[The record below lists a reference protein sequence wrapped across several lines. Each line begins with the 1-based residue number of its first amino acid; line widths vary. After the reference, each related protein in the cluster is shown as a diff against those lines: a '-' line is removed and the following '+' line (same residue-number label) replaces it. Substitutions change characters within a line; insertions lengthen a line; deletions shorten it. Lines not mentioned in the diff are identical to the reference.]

1 MPYDGLSPDALK
13 QIGKLE
19 KKLSAFM
26 EQQNHEITAIQ
37 SQIRKLQ
44 GNKRTILLD
53 TEENFSSKKVKTE
66 NGNTSSDPLNL
77 RYDGGRVMVFTDD
90 GACPN
95 NKKGGDR
102 AGIGIWWN
110 HEHKLKMSERVKGE
124 KQTNNVREI
133 PGHRACHRDENSQDS

>member
-1 MPYDGLSPDALK
+1 MLRWTSATAGPGADSRTHSRTTLTLAYRSSNMPYDGLSPDALK

-37 SQIRKLQ
+37 SQIRELQ
-44 GNKRTILLD
+44 VNKRTVLLD

-77 RYDGGRVMVFTDD
+77 
-90 GACPN
+90 
-95 NKKGGDR
+95 
-102 AGIGIWWN
+102 I
-110 HEHKLKMSERVKGE
+110 
-124 KQTNNVREI
+124 
-133 PGHRACHRDENSQDS
+133 